1 MFNFFFYTEYITPL
15 VLIELTYHFSTLRVL
30 KPAVMPLG
38 TGKVNSIL
46 NQLAMNTY
54 ERYFVH
60 VLVVESSGQ
69 LVGSNES

>member
-1 MFNFFFYTEYITPL
+1 
-15 VLIELTYHFSTLRVL
+15 
-30 KPAVMPLG
+30 MPLG

-69 LVGSNES
+69 LVGSNESQKCPSAATCGHIQNIAKIVQNIAKIVHYST